1 MCSMFTVSEVWGKFD
16 SHCFKILGNNQL
28 CGHGKSPDS
37 PVVVMI
43 IIFYVLCNVQLYQD
57 LNIRVVLVDVTT
69 WTNGDQINV
78 VSDAGAL
85 LDNFERY
92 KPQITAQHDSAMLI
106 T

>member
-1 MCSMFTVSEVWGKFD
+1 MG
-16 SHCFKILGNNQL
+16 LL
-28 CGHGKSPDS
+28 CYRFPYG
-37 PVVVMI
+37 VVVI
-43 IIFYVLCNVQLYQD
+43 WQYDVTFSVQLYQD

-78 VSDAGAL
+78 VSDADTL
-85 LDNFERY
+85 LNNFESY

>member
-1 MCSMFTVSEVWGKFD
+1 MTMW
-16 SHCFKILGNNQL
+16 
-28 CGHGKSPDS
+28 
-37 PVVVMI
+37 
-43 IIFYVLCNVQLYQD
+43 FYILCNVQLYQD

-69 WTNGDQINV
+69 WTNGDQIDV
-78 VSDAGAL
+78 VSDADTL

>member
-1 MCSMFTVSEVWGKFD
+1 MVSPLCPS
-16 SHCFKILGNNQL
+16 SHIGIILY
-28 CGHGKSPDS
+28 S
-37 PVVVMI
+37 
-43 IIFYVLCNVQLYQD
+43 CNAQLYQD

-78 VSDAGAL
+78 VSDPNAL
-85 LDNFERY
+85 LGNFESY